1 LPTSVESRAL
11 PVRQVLGVA
20 SRTGCPGAVY
30 VALGLPQDCGIL
42 FLGVETLRFIVV
54 PLVVLALSLPVQA
67 FDPLLF
73 VAHSLHET
81 NHRQTYH
88 FAERSVWWPGGPA
101 HFVQVDPHEDYIRD
115 YHMFWHAALDVMP
128 LFLGETVSRL
138 VQVGFSV
145 AKSLIVAHNNRYEAN
160 KYWLVYYTAHF

>member
-1 LPTSVESRAL
+1 
-11 PVRQVLGVA
+11 
-20 SRTGCPGAVY
+20 
-30 VALGLPQDCGIL
+30 
-42 FLGVETLRFIVV
+42 
-54 PLVVLALSLPVQA
+54 VQA

-138 VQVGFSV
+138 VQFGFSL
-145 AKSLIVAHNNRYEAN
+145 AKSLIVTHNNRYESN